1 MNIKALI
8 NILLAS
14 ISLSFIVDASAS
26 SPKGGT
32 FKFNQS
38 NNNNGNALDPMD
50 MPLAMPISDFFGR
63 KEDGE
68 WEVEDGANIAV
79 NIMYVV
85 SEGYDDS
92 NYADYYNSDFA
103 LKGYNP
109 RQPAEDALSEDN
121 DGADVLSLNDAK
133 TNPFIYGKAA
143 DQPVNNIAVTTCH
156 ESVTVEE
163 YTPSCS
169 YWANDSD
176 YTRYAELY
184 RQYGNRLRV
193 DTVLFPAIGR
203 PTLGKPRRDV
213 TADSAYGERQERIMY
228 FPHRHLDLIHV
239 EALILRSGGEAVND
253 EMDRR
258 IVTFTYR
265 RNTYSPTNTVFT
277 LFRKDDVRDPVYPY
291 YSPSLSWGA
300 IHSDKPYIFTIPS
313 RTFLPEKFDIRDV
326 EAIHTRL
333 SGLRRTTNWA
343 CLAEDDSGAATPAGR
358 YCYGEGDTNHHELYR
373 SNAYV
378 CFYDHSVKKLPS
390 GAAPERLS
398 ICGADGNTVTSSMP
412 PKYDPDGER

>member
-156 ESVTVEE
+156 ESVTVED

-176 YTRYAELY
+176 YTRYADLY
-184 RQYGNRLRV
+184 HQYGNRLRV
-193 DTVLFPAIGR
+193 DTLLFPAIGR

-253 EMDRR
+253 YMDRR

-265 RNTYSPTNTVFT
+265 RDTYSPTNTVFT
-277 LFRKDDVRDPVYPY
+277 LVSHDDKSSESYPY
-291 YSPSLSWGA
+291 ASPSLSWGRTN
-300 IHSDKPYIFTIPS
+300 SKSPYKSATFS
-313 RTFLPEKFDIRDV
+313 KTFLPAQFDIRDV
-326 EAIHTRL
+326 EAIHTRV
-333 SGLRRTTNWA
+333 SGLRRDTNWA
-343 CLAEDDSGAATPAGR
+343 CLNADNTELPTPAGTN
-358 YCYGEGDTNHHELYR
+358 CLGEMYR
-373 SNAYV
+373 SNAYI
-378 CFYDHSVKKLPS
+378 CFYDSSTKKLPS
-390 GAAPERLS
+390 GASPERLS
-398 ICGADGNTVTSSMP
+398 ICGVDGNQSTSKVP
-412 PKYDPDGER
+412 VKYDRGTDR